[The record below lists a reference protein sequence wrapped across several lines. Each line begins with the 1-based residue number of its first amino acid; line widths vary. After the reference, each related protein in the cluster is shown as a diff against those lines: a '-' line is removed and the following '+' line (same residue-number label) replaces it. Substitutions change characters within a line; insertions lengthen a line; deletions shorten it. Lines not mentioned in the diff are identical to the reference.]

1 MSNFFGGTFFQ
12 GGFFGEIGTAE
23 VVIKTGTGG
32 IDPKRKTLHK
42 PIYKPTGLQRRKTLT
57 LKKDPRVSERA
68 EQSREIQ
75 AEVAEQLAREF
86 GAETQAILGPPLE
99 KMALVDIEREIGA
112 LLRRKIRSEEEEIM
126 LLLLM
131 AVSQ

>member
-57 LKKDPRVSERA
+57 LNPRVSERV
-68 EQSREIQ
+68 EQSKQIQ
-75 AEVAEQLAREF
+75 LEVAEQLAKEF
-86 GAETQAILGPPLE
+86 GAETQEILGQPLE
-99 KMALVDIEREIGA
+99 KMALVDIELEIGA
-112 LLRRKIRSEEEEIM
+112 LLRRKIRSEEDEIM

-131 AVSQ
+131 ASTL